1 MSRRA
6 TITGILLAGAAA
18 YGAMLPAPPWSAQQR
33 GPTCAYE
40 ITVYLA
46 DTLPYLDADVRERV
60 ADMLERGTSPA
71 YALALVQ
78 TARWQAR
85 IAASTAPWD
94 LSAGDISAAD
104 THLRHNLTA
113 LGDQLDAMISSNAA
127 HLPPLSVRA
136 TLSALRLLE
145 ELKQRVANT
154 NDSLGNLEQYAP
166 LFRLRGAPM
175 TVFWWAQRMF
185 WYENKARTEPL
196 FNFLLDPRNPD
207 DFTIGAARFFT
218 GMLCEQLHNDPAR
231 AFSYYLGCVSH
242 KTCLVFIG
250 QAYCN
255 AARIVSDMGQREN
268 ALALLAVDVP
278 SIDMVS
284 LRARKHLMAA
294 NILLDALQY
303 TNGVKHLQAALT
315 ADSNVTQAVNTLVRS
330 FYINASLWQC
340 MLTNTWTEA
349 ERDAA
354 ILTGL
359 TNACATPDDQAF
371 LRALSLDWPPPEAL
385 PQAILTNRTLNNV
398 VFPVPI
404 KQFELRR
411 NDNAT
416 NTVPPRAQTGAANP
430 TANAG
435 AQRTICSFA
444 PFRFLVHC
452 HGVRQCEHIAG

>member
-1 MSRRA
+1 VSRIA
-6 TITGILLAGAAA
+6 LIAGIMLAGAAA
-18 YGAMLPAPPWSAQQR
+18 YGTMLPAPPWAAQQR
-33 GPTCAYE
+33 GPTCSYE

-46 DTLPYLDADVRERV
+46 DTLPYLDPELRERV
-60 ADMLERGTSPA
+60 ADTLEHGASPA

-78 TARWQAR
+78 AARWQAR
-85 IAASTAPWD
+85 IAADTAPWD
-94 LSAGDISAAD
+94 LSADDTCAAD
-104 THLRHNLTA
+104 AQLRHNLAA
-113 LGDQLDAMISSNAA
+113 LGSQLDVLTASSVTSQ
-127 HLPPLSVRA
+127 PPLSVRA

-154 NDSLGNLEQYAP
+154 NDPLGDLDEYAP

-175 TVFWWAQRMF
+175 TIFWWAQRMF
-185 WYENKARTEPL
+185 WYENKVRTEPL
-196 FNFLLDPRNPD
+196 FNFLLDARNPD
-207 DFTIGAARFFT
+207 DFTIGAAHFFT

-250 QAYCN
+250 EAYCN
-255 AARIVSDMGQREN
+255 AARIVSEMGQREN

-303 TNGVKHLQAALT
+303 SNGVKHLQAALA

-330 FYINASLWQC
+330 FYINAALWQC

-371 LRALSLDWPPPEAL
+371 LRALSLDWPPLDAL
-385 PQAILTNRTLNNV
+385 PQAIVTNRTLNNV

-411 NDNAT
+411 SDNAT
-416 NTVPPRAQTGAANP
+416 NPVPSRAQSGAANP
-430 TANAG
+430 GANAG

-444 PFRFLVHC
+444 TFRFLI
-452 HGVRQCEHIAG
+452 HGQGARQCEHIAG